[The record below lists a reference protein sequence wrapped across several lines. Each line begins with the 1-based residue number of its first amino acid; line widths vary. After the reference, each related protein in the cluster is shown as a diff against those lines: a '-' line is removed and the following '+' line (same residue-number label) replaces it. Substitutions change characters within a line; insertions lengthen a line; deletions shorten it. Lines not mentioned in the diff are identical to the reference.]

1 MIFLYMNKNLM
12 KPQIT
17 QINTDFKNII
27 LSRFSSLSCV
37 NLVKSCGCFYNF
49 LYMNKY
55 INTNG
60 ELHECID

>member
-1 MIFLYMNKNLM
+1 MNKDL
-12 KPQIT
+12 
-17 QINTDFKNII
+17 INHEAHEGHKEKIEPFF
-27 LSRFSSLSCV
+27 LSYFV
-37 NLVKSCGCFYNF
+37 FFVFFVVYNF